1 MISTSVSKEELKTIE
16 QKVLW
21 ELEHNPATRE
31 SDKILAVSFY
41 SDFYGLTDTT
51 PFVDV
56 MIAKVPNYE
65 TIGRCRRKIQETRED
80 LRAKAEVEKTRIA
93 NQEAYI
99 DYAMEV

>member
-1 MISTSVSKEELKTIE
+1 MTKEELKTIE

-21 ELEHNPATRE
+21 ELEHNPTTRD

-56 MIAKVPNYE
+56 MLAKIPNYE

-80 LRAKAEVEKTRIA
+80 LRGRDKIERQRIA
-93 NQEAYI
+93 NQEAFI
-99 DYAMEV
+99 DYAVGE